1 MNIQNLVKKYED
13 RAVVDAVSFEIPKGK
28 VISLIGPNGA
38 GKSTVMGMLS
48 RLVTKDSGVI
58 NFEEK
63 DLSKWK
69 SKELAKLNDITFY
82 NRCKYLIEECFSSG
96 ILKQQFSGK
105 KIYFH
110 FKNIE
115 FLFKI

>member
-1 MNIQNLVKKYED
+1 
-13 RAVVDAVSFEIPKGK
+13 VVDEFIFWLESIVEDDPLPEEIDVILFKTNFNGK
-28 VISLIGPNGA
+28 YKYLELLGYQTQINENSLSYRTPE
-38 GKSTVMGMLS
+38 MQ
-48 RLVTKDSGVI
+48 
-58 NFEEK
+58 FF
-63 DLSKWK
+63 K